1 MPSAFHRTTAAQ
13 APTGPFTVID
23 IASIQTAREN
33 LRGQVLKTPFTLSR
47 TLSDIFGA
55 EIWLKFENLQFTAS
69 FKERGALNRML
80 TLSEAER
87 AKGVIAVSAGNHAQ
101 GVAYHAQRMGVPAV
115 IVMPRFTPTVK
126 VANTRRFGAEVV
138 LAGDTFDDA
147 KARGYELAQERG
159 LIMIHPYDDEA
170 VIAGQGTVGLEMLED
185 QPQLDTLAVAIGG
198 GGLISGIATA
208 AKALKPGIEIVGV
221 QTERF
226 PSMYAALKGVTMP
239 QGPYTIAEGIAV
251 KSPGD
256 ITREVAGRLVD
267 RIELVSESDIE
278 HAIVVLLEIEKSV
291 VEGAGAAGLAAAA
304 RPGRGQRSLQGQAH
318 RPGAHRRQHRPADAG
333 RADRARHG
341 ARRPAGA
348 HPRRPARPAGRA
360 GARHQAH
367 RRRPGQYHRGPPPAR
382 LHLAAGAQ
390 RGSGLRA
397 ADPGPRSHPGSDRGA
412 QQRGLRRQ
420 QPRPLRPAE
429 PPYLYVRVT
438 VARPLAWPAVTVP
451 VVWM

>member
-1 MPSAFHRTTAAQ
+1 M
-13 APTGPFTVID
+13 ID

-55 EIWLKFENLQFTAS
+55 ETWLKFENLQFTAS

-80 TLSEAER
+80 TLSDDER

-147 KARGYELAQERG
+147 KARGYELARERG

-170 VIAGQGTVGLEMLED
+170 VIAGQGTVALEMLED
-185 QPQLDTLAVAIGG
+185 QPKLDTLVIAIGG

-208 AKALKPGIEIVGV
+208 AKAVNPAIEIVGV

-226 PSMYAALKGVTMP
+226 PAMYAAVKGVTMP
-239 QGPYTIAEGIAV
+239 PGQYTIAEGIAV

-256 ITREVAGRLVD
+256 LTLPVVRRLVD
-267 RIELVSESDIE
+267 RVELVSEADIE

-291 VEGAGAAGLAAAA
+291 VEGAGAAGLAA
-304 RPGRGQRSLQGQAH
+304 L
-318 RPGAHRRQHRPADAG
+318 
-333 RADRARHG
+333 
-341 ARRPAGA
+341 
-348 HPRRPARPAGRA
+348 
-360 GARHQAH
+360 
-367 RRRPGQYHRGPPPAR
+367 
-382 LHLAAGAQ
+382 
-390 RGSGLRA
+390 LRA
-397 ADPGPRSHPGSDRGA
+397 QEEGSDRYKGKRIGLVLTGGNIDPLMLGELIERGMVRAGRLARIRVDLRDLPGA
-412 QQRGLRRQ
+412 LAHATKLIADAQANITEVHHQRAFTSL
-420 QPRPLRPAE
+420 P
-429 PPYLYVRVT
+429 VRNVEVDFVLQT
-438 VARPLAWPAVTVP
+438 RGPEHIQEVIDVLNAAGFAASNHDH
-451 VVWM
+451 